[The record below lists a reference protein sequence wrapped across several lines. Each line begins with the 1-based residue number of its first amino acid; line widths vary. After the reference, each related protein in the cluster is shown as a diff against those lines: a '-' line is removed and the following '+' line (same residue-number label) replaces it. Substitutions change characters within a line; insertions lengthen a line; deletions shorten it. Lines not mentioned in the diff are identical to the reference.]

1 MSYSRRDFLKAA
13 GSGVVLTAVT
23 PGTLVAAPAG
33 VPSTSMPF
41 AIEKASFI
49 VNGKM
54 YAAEY
59 EARTTLWEVIA
70 MKLGLTGTNRS
81 CNRASCGACSVL
93 VDGTPFYSCHTL
105 ATEAVGRKILTIEGL
120 GESAQPARGVVRDQE
135 SAQPA
140 RGVVRDQESGTNLHP
155 LQRVGHMRVAAD
167 CGFCTAGWMV
177 TAKGLLDKNPN
188 PNEDQVK
195 AALAG
200 HICRCSAYP
209 NIIRAVMDSAAVMR
223 GSKVSIEPEPDS
235 IVQIKMPMV
244 RDYSTTGGHLPGNEV
259 VEGASKTITKKW
271 QGYPPE
277 NLNVL
282 GKPLPPLPE
291 VSIPRFTGKAQ
302 YASRVWFPDLLYTKF
317 LTSPHPHALLKDID
331 TAAAEKMPGV
341 RHILTYKNAPKLQR
355 PNVARG
361 RVLPEPLPR
370 ELNLQGEVVAIVV
383 AETEDLAQDAADA
396 IKVEYEVL
404 PFASTLKDSMAAD
417 APDLGHGQGNLI
429 RHADSPKDFPHATWA
444 DQRGDIEKGLA
455 EADMVKEFT
464 YRFTGGVSVPMQPS
478 GSVAKWDGDRLTM
491 WGMGQGIYPVR
502 ASLAAALGIDASK
515 IRLINKYNGS
525 TFGAARMAAERF
537 YPMIAHLAKVT
548 GRPVKIMLPKDQE
561 LAQLQIKP
569 ETITKFR
576 VGASKDGRIVALDHE
591 VYVSI
596 GDLDFGVHADGPS
609 NATNQ
614 LDLYTS
620 QVAHWR
626 STWCAYRTNAPRPG
640 PSRSHLQQETKWSWE
655 NMIDEMAEAAGMD
668 PVEYRLMH
676 ITRLTPGD
684 ARHPYESMPT
694 VEVLQEGAKAF
705 GWEKRNPVAGGA
717 PGRWKRGFGLGMS
730 QHHGGLMGYHEGE
743 EAFAKLA
750 AAPDANI
757 FSTELDLTADGNVTM
772 KIALPD
778 SGSNAATA
786 QAALVAEMLGFTTR
800 DHIRLIWGDSDVAPL
815 SDEWFGGRT
824 ITLQGAAICSA
835 ADKLRKDLLAR
846 AASVLKTDAA
856 KLQIHD
862 GVISSIED
870 ANSAKAADAVRFAR
884 VPQRST
890 TFAALAKANNGL
902 IRQTGR
908 GVAGGERTASNKGV
922 GACFVE
928 VEVDTWTGDWR
939 FLRAVY
945 THDTGLVINPLV
957 SEADMVGSL
966 MESTQVATDP
976 IPWDREFPGTR
987 HYSVGYLS
995 YRLPTIMDIPKS
1007 TQVYIDSLEP
1017 RWFYGVKSFSE
1028 TSIGAVPGAISNA
1041 IYNASGVR
1049 IREHPITRE
1058 KIMAGLSS
1066 KRAAAG
1072 RRA

>member
-23 PGTLVAAPAG
+23 PRGLVAAPA
-33 VPSTSMPF
+33 PLPALPTPF
-41 AIEKASFI
+41 ANEKASFI
-49 VNGKM
+49 VNGKI

-93 VDGTPFYSCHTL
+93 VDGTPLYSCHTL
-105 ATEAVGRKILTIEGL
+105 ATEAVGRKILTIEGV
-120 GESAQPARGVVRDQE
+120 GDER
-135 SAQPA
+135 
-140 RGVVRDQESGTNLHP
+140 NLHP
-155 LQRVGHMRVAAD
+155 LQRIGHARVAAD

-177 TAKGLLDKNPN
+177 TAKGLIDKNPN

-209 NIIRAVMDSAAVMR
+209 NIIRAVMDSAAFMR
-223 GSKVSIEPEPDS
+223 GSKTPIEPETDS
-235 IVQIKMPMV
+235 VVHIKMPMV

-259 VEGASKTITKKW
+259 VEGAGRTVTKKW

-317 LTSPHPHALLKDID
+317 LTSPHPRARLKDID
-331 TAAAEKMPGV
+331 TSAAEKMPGV
-341 RHILTYKNAPKLQR
+341 HYILTYKNAPKLLR

-361 RVLPEPLPR
+361 RILPEPLPQ
-370 ELNLQGEVVAIVV
+370 ELNLQGETVAIVV
-383 AETEDLAQDAADA
+383 AETEDLAQDATGA
-396 IKVEYEVL
+396 IKVDYEIL

-417 APDLGHGQGNLI
+417 APDLGHGKGNLV
-429 RHADSPKDFPHATWA
+429 RHADSPKDFPLATWA

-455 EADMVKEFT
+455 EADIVKEFT

-502 ASLAAALGIDASK
+502 ATLAAALGIDASK

-548 GRPVKIMLPKDQE
+548 GRPVKVMLPKDQE

-576 VGASKDGRIVALDHE
+576 VGASKDGHIVALDHE
-591 VYVSI
+591 VYVSV

-620 QVAHWR
+620 GVQHWR

-668 PVEYRLMH
+668 PVQYRLMH
-676 ITRLTPGD
+676 ITRLKPGD
-684 ARHPYESMPT
+684 ARHPYESMAT

-705 GWEKRNPVAGGA
+705 GWEKRNPVAGGEQ
-717 PGRWKRGFGLGMS
+717 GRWKRGFGLGMS

-743 EAFAKLA
+743 EAFARLA

-757 FSTELDLTADGNVTM
+757 FTTELDLAADGNVTM

-800 DHIRLIWGDSDVAPL
+800 DHIRLIWGDSDMAPL

-824 ITLQGAAICSA
+824 VTLQGAAICSA

-846 AASVLKTDAA
+846 AASVLRTDPA
-856 KLQIHD
+856 KLQIRD
-862 GVISSIED
+862 GVISSVED
-870 ANSAKAADAVRFAR
+870 PKK
-884 VPQRST
+884 ST
-890 TFAALAKANNGL
+890 TFAALAKGNNGL

-939 FLRAVY
+939 FVRAVY

-957 SEADMVGSL
+957 AESDMVGSL
-966 MESTQVATDP
+966 MESTQVTTDP

-995 YRLPTIMDIPKS
+995 YRLPTIMDLPKS

-1028 TSIGAVPGAISNA
+1028 TTIGAVPGAISNA
-1041 IYNASGVR
+1041 IYNASRVR

-1058 KIMAGLSS
+1058 KIMAGLSA
-1066 KRAAAG
+1066 KRVASG

>member
-13 GSGVVLTAVT
+13 GSGVVLTAAT
-23 PGTLVAAPAG
+23 GDALMAAPTAL
-33 VPSTSMPF
+33 PSLPKPF
-41 AIEKASFI
+41 ASEKASFI
-49 VNGKM
+49 VNGKT

-59 EARTTLWEVIA
+59 EARTTLWEVIS

-93 VDGTPFYSCHTL
+93 VDGVPFYSCHTL
-105 ATEAVGRKILTIEGL
+105 ATEAVGKRILTIEGV
-120 GESAQPARGVVRDQE
+120 GDEK
-135 SAQPA
+135 
-140 RGVVRDQESGTNLHP
+140 NLHP
-155 LQRVGHMRVAAD
+155 LQRIGHTRVAAD
-167 CGFCTAGWMV
+167 CGFCTAGWLV

-200 HICRCSAYP
+200 HICRFSAYP
-209 NIIRAVMDSAAVMR
+209 NIVRAVMDSAAAMR
-223 GSKVSIEPEPDS
+223 GGKAEIEPESDS
-235 IVQIKMPMV
+235 IVHIKMPMV
-244 RDYSTTGGHLPGNEV
+244 RDYSTTGGHLPGDEV
-259 VEGASKTITKKW
+259 IEGTSKTVTRKW

-277 NLNVL
+277 NLKVL
-282 GKPLPPLPE
+282 GQLLPALPE

-302 YASRVWFPDLLYTKF
+302 YASRVWFRDLLYTKF
-317 LTSPHPHALLKDID
+317 LTSPHPHARIKDID
-331 TAAAEKMPGV
+331 TSAAEKMPGV
-341 RHILTYKNAPKLQR
+341 KAILTYKNAPKLQR

-370 ELNLQGEVVAIVV
+370 ELNLQGEAVAIVV

-396 IKVEYEVL
+396 IKVDYEVL
-404 PFASTLKDSMAAD
+404 PFASTLKDTMAAN
-417 APDLGHGQGNLI
+417 APDLGAGRGNLI
-429 RHADSPKDFPHATWA
+429 RHADSPKDYPHATWA
-444 DQRGDIEKGLA
+444 DQRGDLAKGFA
-455 EADMVKEFT
+455 EADMTKEFT
-464 YRFTGGVSVPMQPS
+464 YRFTGGVSVPMQPA

-502 ASLAAALGIDASK
+502 ASLAAALGIDAAK
-515 IRLINKYNGS
+515 IRFINKWNGS

-569 ETITKFR
+569 ETITKFK
-576 VGASKDGRIVALDHE
+576 VGLKKDGRIVAIDHE
-591 VYVSI
+591 VYVSC
-596 GDLDFGVHADGPS
+596 GDLEFGVHADGPG
-609 NATNQ
+609 NAANQ
-614 LDLYTS
+614 LELYTA
-620 QVAHWR
+620 QVPNWR

-640 PSRSHLQQETKWSWE
+640 PSRSHIQQETKWSWE
-655 NMIDEMAEAAGMD
+655 NLIDELADIAGMD
-668 PVEYRLMH
+668 PLEYRMMH
-676 ITRLTPGD
+676 MTRLTPGD
-684 ARHPYESMPT
+684 ARHMYETMPT
-694 VEVLQEGAKAF
+694 VEVLHEGAKAF
-705 GWEKRNPVAGGA
+705 GWEKRNPVAGGS
-717 PGRWKRGFGLGMS
+717 PGRFKRGFGLGMS
-730 QHHGGLMGYHEGE
+730 QHHGGNMGYHEGE
-743 EAFAKLA
+743 AAYAKLA
-750 AAPDANI
+750 ALPGANI
-757 FSTELDLTADGNVTM
+757 FSADLDVTADGNVTM

-778 SGSNAATA
+778 SGSNATTA
-786 QAALVAEMLGFTTR
+786 LAAVVSEMLGLTTR
-800 DHIRLIWGDSDVAPL
+800 NHARPVWGDTDLAPL
-815 SDEWFGGRT
+815 SDEWYGGRT
-824 ITLQGAAICSA
+824 ITLQGAAICFA

-846 AASVLKTDAA
+846 AADALKTTAD
-856 KLQIHD
+856 KLQIRD
-862 GVISSIED
+862 GVISSKED
-870 ANSAKAADAVRFAR
+870 PKA
-884 VPQRST
+884 ST

-902 IRQTGR
+902 LRQTGR
-908 GVAGGERTASNKGV
+908 GTTGGERTALNKGV

-939 FLRAVY
+939 FRRAVY

-995 YRLPTIMDIPKS
+995 YRLPTIMDLPKS

-1028 TSIGAVPGAISNA
+1028 TTIGAVPGALSNA
-1041 IYNASGVR
+1041 IYNACGVR

-1058 KIMAGLSS
+1058 KIMAGLAE
-1066 KRAAAG
+1066 KRQG
-1072 RRA
+1072 RQA